1 MSNILDSTESIL
13 IHPTR
18 RKIYELCVMSPGTN
32 FTKIAEFLKIAN
44 STISWHLK
52 RLEASGLV
60 KSIKISGKRIYV
72 PVELRNELAEEIY
85 VILENEIARKIFI
98 YILNNPETY
107 PLDIARNIDP
117 PIHHETVRYHLD
129 RMKKVEL
136 VEIEKKSKMVRVK
149 EGTQAIQLR
158 RTSLNVLTDNYINF
172 LTEFLK
178 SDCLY
183 PEIME
188 KTDQTLILRIDCP
201 NGDEIIMDLRL
212 SNWGLLDVIEQKPNK
227 DE

>member
-32 FTKIAEFLKIAN
+32 FTKIAEFLEIAN

-52 RLEASGLV
+52 RLEESGLV

-85 VILENEIARKIFI
+85 VILDNEIARKIFI
-98 YILNNPETY
+98 FVLNNPETY
-107 PLDIARNIDP
+107 PLDIARNIG
-117 PIHHETVRYHLD
+117 IHHETVRYHLD
-129 RMKKVEL
+129 RMKKVKL
-136 VEIEKKSKMVRVK
+136 IEIEKKSKMVRVK

-158 RTSLNVLTDNYINF
+158 KTSLNVLTDNYINF

-188 KTDQTLILRIDCP
+188 QTDHTLILRIDCP
-201 NGDEIIMDLRL
+201 NGDEIIMELRL
-212 SNWGLLDVIEQKPNK
+212 SDWGLLDVIKEKPK
-227 DE
+227 PEE